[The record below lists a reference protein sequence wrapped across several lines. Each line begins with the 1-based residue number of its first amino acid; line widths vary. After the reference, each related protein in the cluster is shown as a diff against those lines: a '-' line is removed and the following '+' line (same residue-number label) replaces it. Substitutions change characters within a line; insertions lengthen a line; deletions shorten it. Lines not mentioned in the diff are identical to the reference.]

1 MGKRI
6 KSAAR
11 WSGAA
16 ALVALAVGDG
26 FILGWAATVPAAAA
40 VLVLAWP
47 RRPIAPLA
55 LALCAAVSLA
65 ATAGYAGAGSNRT
78 AAWWVAETALL
89 LTLVLAGSRS
99 ARTRSRGVAIALVVL
114 AVTLSPL
121 RLGMRM
127 DPPSDPAELVVLGL
141 LWGSL
146 AVAAAA
152 AGRYL
157 RRQQRER
164 ERAVHEA
171 QRAQRL
177 ALARDLHD
185 YVAHD
190 VTGMVVQAQAAQVV
204 GEREPAQALAAL
216 TRIETAGLQA
226 LASLDRTV
234 VLLREHDALLRDPGA
249 DFSDIAALARRFEE
263 SSGTSTSLDIDP
275 ALAGRRLSDATGA
288 LAHRIVTEALTNVR
302 RHAPTAA
309 TVRISLQ
316 GLPSALCVEVVNDL
330 PSDPPAGNRARSG
343 GGQGIHQISGTVSGL
358 GGTFEAGPGD
368 DGTWRMRAVLP
379 L

>member
-1 MGKRI
+1 MGERV

-16 ALVALAVGDG
+16 VLVSLAAWEA
-26 FILGWAATVPAAAA
+26 FTASWAAAAPAAAA
-40 VLVLAWP
+40 VLVLTWP
-47 RRPIAPLA
+47 RRPAPPSA
-55 LALCAAVSLA
+55 LAFCAAVSIA
-65 ATAGYAGAGSNRT
+65 ATAGYAGAVSNRA

-89 LTLVLAGSRS
+89 LALVLSGSRS
-99 ARTRSRGVAIALVVL
+99 AGTRSGAAAVALAVL
-114 AVTLSPL
+114 AVALSPL
-121 RLGMRM
+121 RLGLRM
-127 DPPSDPAELVVLGL
+127 DPPSDPAELVVLAL
-141 LWGSL
+141 VWGAL
-146 AVAAAA
+146 AAAAAA

-157 RRQQRER
+157 RRQRGER

-190 VTGMVVQAQAAQVV
+190 VTGMVVQAQAAQAV

-234 VLLREHDALLRDPGA
+234 ALLREHDALLRDPGA
-249 DFSDIAALARRFEE
+249 DFADIAALARRFEE
-263 SSGTSTSLDIDP
+263 ASGTRTGLDIDP
-275 ALAGRRLSDATGA
+275 ALSGRRLADTTGT
-288 LAHRIVTEALTNVR
+288 LAHRIVTEALTNVH
-302 RHAPTAA
+302 RHAPAA
-309 TVRISLQ
+309 AVRISLR
-316 GLPSALCVEVVNDL
+316 GLPSSLSVEVVNDL
-330 PSDPPAGNRARSG
+330 AAEPPADGRGRDSG
-343 GGQGIHQISGTVSGL
+343 GHGIRQLAVTVAGL
-358 GGTFEAGPGD
+358 GGTFEAGPTGH
-368 DGTWRMRAVLP
+368 GTWRLRAVLP